1 MTLREALAEGTEG
14 LLGGPS
20 DSPFLDASLLLAAAA
35 GVSRDALLAR
45 LPDEAAPTA
54 LSAYRTALARRA
66 AGEPIA
72 YILGYKEFYG
82 RNFLVDRRVL
92 VPRPDTELLVEAAL
106 DALPT
111 PGDPA
116 WSARA
121 PRAHDAFAG
130 SGCVGISLAAER
142 PGLELSLSDASEDAL
157 ELCAANAAALL
168 GRALPA
174 SLGDVLSAA
183 RGPLD
188 LITANPPYVKSAFVD
203 GMEAAGCV
211 EPRLAL
217 DGGPDGLALY
227 GRLAAEALGLLAPG
241 GTLLAEIG
249 EEQGEAVA
257 EAFMAAGFVQVR
269 VLKDLAGLDR
279 VVGGRAP

>member
-20 DSPFLDASLLLAAAA
+20 DSPFLDASLLLAAAV

-45 LPDEAAPTA
+45 LPEEASPAALGAYRAA
-54 LSAYRTALARRA
+54 LSRRA
-66 AGEPIA
+66 VGEPVA

-106 DALPT
+106 EALPP

-116 WSARA
+116 WTERA
-121 PRAHDAFAG
+121 IRAHDAFSG

-142 PGLELSLSDASEDAL
+142 PALEVSLSDASEGAL
-157 ELCAANAAALL
+157 ELCALNAAALL
-168 GRALPA
+168 GRELPA

-188 LITANPPYVKSAFVD
+188 LITANPPYVTSAFVD

-217 DGGPDGLALY
+217 DGGSDGLVLY

-241 GTLLAEIG
+241 GTLLAEIS
-249 EEQGEAVA
+249 EEQGAAVA
-257 EAFMAAGFVQVR
+257 GAFETAGFVGVR
-269 VLKDLAGLDR
+269 VLRDLAGLDR